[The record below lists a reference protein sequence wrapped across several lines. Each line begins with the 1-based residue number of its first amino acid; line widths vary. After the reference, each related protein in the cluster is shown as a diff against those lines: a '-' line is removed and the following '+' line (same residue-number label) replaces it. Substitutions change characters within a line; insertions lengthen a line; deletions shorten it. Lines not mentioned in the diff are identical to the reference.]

1 MAASGRVVKT
11 IPWQLVV
18 RFQGRTTLDECRRII
33 DRLEEFAALLS
44 SQWSEFSFLVT
55 VTDSADSET

>member
-55 VTDSADSET
+55 DSVDGET